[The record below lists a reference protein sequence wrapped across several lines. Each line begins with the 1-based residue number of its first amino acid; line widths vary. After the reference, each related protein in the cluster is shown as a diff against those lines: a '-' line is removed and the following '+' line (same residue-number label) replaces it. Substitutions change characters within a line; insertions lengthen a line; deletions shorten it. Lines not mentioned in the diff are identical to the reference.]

1 MDSETNGK
9 EKTNRVPL
17 VKIDTIQQHDQIIQ
31 YEDIPDSYIRE
42 DSLIISASKER
53 SKNQNS
59 KVNIQNGE
67 DSIYTDHDIINCD
80 IFNNNKISVDNG
92 KIWTAKDEIN
102 FNKKPN
108 NDKT

>member
-53 SKNQNS
+53 SK
-59 KVNIQNGE
+59 KLE
-67 DSIYTDHDIINCD
+67 
-80 IFNNNKISVDNG
+80 
-92 KIWTAKDEIN
+92 
-102 FNKKPN
+102 
-108 NDKT
+108 